1 MRKLRKPL
9 ALLLTLVTLLSIA
22 APAGATSIGDGS
34 KTVTVATNE
43 RHEYLKTTAGNT
55 IGGSFYE
62 YTTNDGIKGP
72 AFCINH
78 GLRTTTKSLT
88 ITGRYTSSPQTMGAF
103 ANGYPQRPL
112 AQFLDVNQAN
122 HPALAGLTESEYGYA
137 TQLAVWSSLG
147 QLAVEGTGFTAG
159 RATIVKPTGDA
170 QQVRVYTAL
179 TIILKN
185 AEHWTKPLYTG
196 MYIRAENNEMGNTVD
211 LPKDMTLETAA
222 QRSLFGIKQETI
234 NGTEYY
240 TRRFTAASA
249 TSTYPNDY
257 KINLWAKDAPAGTIF
272 TDLNNTPLPTS
283 SEGAYQV
290 PTTERSTSLNANGSE
305 HYGEFKLCLP
315 VSNVAAT
322 GAVEIVMGADVTQ
335 FDIYLAHNPTAG
347 EQSYIIADPG
357 ISTKYANG
365 FLKWSSDA
373 GDGSG
378 SIVVTKVDGTGNAL
392 EGAVFAL
399 EASDGST
406 KTGTSDIN
414 GQVTWTDLDPSLK
427 YTLRETQA
435 PLGFSVVGPVTVAVT
450 ADQTSYVTVRNDT
463 EPQLYLRKLDAQNGY
478 ALHGATFLFEQI
490 DSSFKTTVTTGYD
503 GLIQFDGKSLPFGS
517 YRVSEQQSPEGYW
530 PDPEPQTIHWTGET
544 NVTLTFENT
553 RKPGFTIIK
562 VDADTGVS
570 LPGASFRI
578 YKDGKA
584 VTDVQVDDNGCA
596 YINGLGEGY
605 FEVEELVSPSGYELD
620 ATRHGIHVNPYDPAT
635 EDDPVLIIPN
645 KAESTLLILKYDAKT
660 GQPVPGVT
668 FEIYRNTQLV
678 GSYVTNQQG
687 EIQIP
692 AAPGVYLV
700 REIAA
705 GEHHVVNCMPQEI
718 EIKAGDGSKQLVFLN
733 DPKPGIRIVKL
744 DSETMQP
751 LAGARFRVSQIG
763 GTFTQEYVSNA
774 TGEIDLTDLDPSAY
788 LVEEL
793 SAPDTHL
800 VGDNS
805 SRTIRIEGG
814 GRGEFVFLNT
824 RKPTL
829 TIIKTDSQTGEP
841 LSGARFE
848 VKEADGQALPG
859 SPYVSGA
866 VGKVVIPLMEPMKLQ
881 ITEISAPNNYII
893 DDPQPRIITVEAGK
907 DVTVSF
913 TDTKKPGLTIH
924 KVDSI
929 TGSPVKGALFQIWG
943 AVNGSLSG
951 ELRDLGK
958 FYSDENGQISL
969 PDQEVGWVRVQELE
983 PASGYAIKDPS
994 SQDVFLEAGKDK
1006 TVTFENVPLS
1016 ALVLRKID
1024 SETGLPVQ
1032 GAAFRI
1038 SYLGGTSGSG
1048 GTVIF
1053 DGVTNTAGSIILTG
1067 LKAGTYI
1074 AEEYRA
1080 APGYELSNPS
1090 TKTAYL
1096 SGKDQDVVELVFEN
1110 AHKGGLVIKKLDSV
1124 TKQPLAGVTFKV
1136 TDSSGGVIGPDN
1148 GEYTTDAEG
1157 LINIGEDL
1165 PIGSTV
1171 IVQEIKTPDTHTL
1184 DTTAQSVK
1192 IKENTLH
1199 SLTFYNTPKGGLII
1213 KKLDSVTNQP
1223 LANVVFKV
1231 AYSDGRLIGPNDGR
1245 YTSDAS
1251 GLIHIGEL
1259 LDIGATVLVEEIS
1272 CPDTHILDTQVQK
1285 VVIKANTTHELVFYN
1300 TPKGGLQI
1308 LKLDEETRRP
1318 IAGVEF
1324 RVARMNGEIIGAYR
1338 TDSRGIIHLP
1348 DIGSGWFTATETK
1361 NAKGYILDDTVHS
1374 IEVTDGKAAVLTITN
1389 KKASGILIHKVD
1401 SVTGEGIPGV
1411 TFLLYDGSNNPLGQ
1425 YESDQDGYV
1434 YIGYDGGL
1442 PEGKYKIRELQPGK
1456 GYIG

>member
-1 MRKLRKPL
+1 M
-9 ALLLTLVTLLSIA
+9 
-22 APAGATSIGDGS
+22 
-34 KTVTVATNE
+34 
-43 RHEYLKTTAGNT
+43 
-55 IGGSFYE
+55 GG
-62 YTTNDGIKGP
+62 P
-72 AFCINH
+72 
-78 GLRTTTKSLT
+78 
-88 ITGRYTSSPQTMGAF
+88 
-103 ANGYPQRPL
+103 
-112 AQFLDVNQAN
+112 
-122 HPALAGLTESEYGYA
+122 
-137 TQLAVWSSLG
+137 
-147 QLAVEGTGFTAG
+147 
-159 RATIVKPTGDA
+159 
-170 QQVRVYTAL
+170 VRQY
-179 TIILKN
+179 
-185 AEHWTKPLYTG
+185 
-196 MYIRAENNEMGNTVD
+196 
-211 LPKDMTLETAA
+211 
-222 QRSLFGIKQETI
+222 
-234 NGTEYY
+234 
-240 TRRFTAASA
+240 
-249 TSTYPNDY
+249 
-257 KINLWAKDAPAGTIF
+257 
-272 TDLNNTPLPTS
+272 
-283 SEGAYQV
+283 
-290 PTTERSTSLNANGSE
+290 
-305 HYGEFKLCLP
+305 
-315 VSNVAAT
+315 
-322 GAVEIVMGADVTQ
+322 
-335 FDIYLAHNPTAG
+335 DIYLAHNPTAG
-347 EQSYIIADPG
+347 EQSYLVADPG
-357 ISTKYANG
+357 IENKYGTGNLIWNAR
-365 FLKWSSDA
+365 L

-406 KTGTSDIN
+406 KTGISDIN

-450 ADQTSYVTVRNDT
+450 TDQTSYVTVRNDT

-478 ALHGATFLFEQI
+478 PLHGATFLFEQI
-490 DSSFKTTVTTGYD
+490 DGSFKTTATTGYD
-503 GLIQFDGKSLPFGS
+503 GLIQFDGKNLPFGS
-517 YRVSEQQSPEGYW
+517 YRVSEQQSPEGFW
-530 PDPEPQTIHWTGET
+530 PDPAPQTVHWTGET
-544 NVTLTFENT
+544 NMTLTFENT

-584 VTDVQVDDNGCA
+584 VTDVEVDDNGCA
-596 YINGLGEGY
+596 YVNGLGEGY

-620 ATRHGIHVNPYDPAT
+620 ATRHGIHISPYDPAT

-645 KAESTLLILKYDAKT
+645 KAESSLLILKYDAKT

-668 FEIYRNTQLV
+668 FKIYRNTQLI

-705 GEHHVVNCMPQEI
+705 GEHHVVNIMPQEI

-763 GTFTQEYVSNA
+763 GTFSQEYVSGA

-800 VGDNS
+800 VGDDG
-805 SRTIRIEGG
+805 SRTIRIEGDE
-814 GRGEFVFLNT
+814 RGEFVFLNT

-829 TIIKTDSQTGEP
+829 TIVKTDSQSGEP
-841 LSGARFE
+841 LAGARFE

-859 SPYVSGA
+859 SPYVSGSD
-866 VGKVVIPLMEPMKLQ
+866 GKVVIPLMQPMKLQ
-881 ITEISAPNNYII
+881 ITEVTAPEGYTI
-893 DDPQPRIITVEAGK
+893 DDLQPRIVTVEPGK

-913 TDTKKPGLTIH
+913 ADTKKPNLTIH

-929 TGSPVKGALFQIWG
+929 TGSPVKGALFQIWQ
-943 AVNGSLSG
+943 AVDGSLSG
-951 ELRDLGK
+951 ELRDLGR
-958 FYSDENGQISL
+958 FYSDENGEIKL
-969 PDQEVGWVRVQELE
+969 KDQEVGWVRVQELE
-983 PASGYAIKDPS
+983 PASGYAIKDPA

-1016 ALVLRKID
+1016 ALIIRKID
-1024 SETGLPVQ
+1024 SETGVPVQ
-1032 GAAFRI
+1032 GAAFRVR
-1038 SYLGGTSGSG
+1038 YLGGTSGSG

-1053 DGVTNTAGSIILTG
+1053 DGVTNTAGVIILTG
-1067 LKAGTYI
+1067 LGAGTYVC
-1074 AEEYRA
+1074 EEYRA

-1096 SGKDQDVVELVFEN
+1096 SGKDQDVVELLFEN

-1136 TDSSGGVIGPDN
+1136 TDSSGAVIGSGN

-1171 IVQEIKTPDTHTL
+1171 IVQEIKAPDTHIL

-1192 IKENTLH
+1192 IKENTVH
-1199 SLTFYNTPKGGLII
+1199 TLT
-1213 KKLDSVTNQP
+1213 
-1223 LANVVFKV
+1223 
-1231 AYSDGRLIGPNDGR
+1231 
-1245 YTSDAS
+1245 
-1251 GLIHIGEL
+1251 
-1259 LDIGATVLVEEIS
+1259 
-1272 CPDTHILDTQVQK
+1272 
-1285 VVIKANTTHELVFYN
+1285 FYN

-1318 IAGVEF
+1318 IANVEF
-1324 RVARMNGEIIGAYR
+1324 RVARMNGEIIGTYR
-1338 TDSRGIIHLP
+1338 TDSRGLIHLP

-1361 NAKGYILDDTVHS
+1361 SAKGYLLDDTAHS
-1374 IEVTDGKAAVLTITN
+1374 IEVKDGKAAVLTITN

-1401 SVTGEGIPGV
+1401 SVTGKGIPGV
-1411 TFLLYDGSNNPLGQ
+1411 TFLLYDAGNNPLGQ

-1442 PEGKYKIRELQPGK
+1442 PEGRYKIRELQPGK